1 MYRNKFFK
9 NKKSLCPIAN
19 RTKTVKSL
27 FINHLLQHT
36 IICLSNNGETP
47 SRLSYKKCSATQ
59 LGSDIPQKTT
69 FMRLPPSR
77 TLFEFRL
84 KGTVF
89 VTAFVFVFTDMCC
102 TNTYPFK
109 Y

>member
-9 NKKSLCPIAN
+9 NKKSLCPISN

-36 IICLSNNGETP
+36 IICLSHNGEIP
-47 SRLSYKKCSATQ
+47 SALSYKKCSALQ
-59 LGSDIPQKTT
+59 LESDIPQKTT
-69 FMRLPPSR
+69 LTRLSPFPCS
-77 TLFEFRL
+77 LEISF
-84 KGTVF
+84 KGYCLCHSLCVF
-89 VTAFVFVFTDMCC
+89 KDICSIG
-102 TNTYPFK
+102 TYLIK